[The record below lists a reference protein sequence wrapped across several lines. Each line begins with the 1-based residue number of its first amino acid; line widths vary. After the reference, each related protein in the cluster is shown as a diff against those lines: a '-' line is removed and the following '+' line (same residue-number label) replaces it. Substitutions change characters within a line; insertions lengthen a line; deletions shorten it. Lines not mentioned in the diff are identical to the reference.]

1 MHRARAVGRSRARAR
16 AFARARGASERR
28 RELAYS
34 RDIDRAIHP
43 RGTHWSPGQVFRRV
57 SAGMLNSVIGR
68 QRAALCYTVPCRRR
82 LSTRTQ
88 TVVAVGLGN
97 MGAPLAGRIAAK
109 FPTSVFDMDAAAAER
124 HATQFGTIA
133 LTDAEQLREAVSKAE
148 VVVTCLPNTDAT
160 LATVDAVRPSLKAGV
175 YVALLTRPLKS
186 SCKTDKQSWQTGTV
200 WIDATSGKSVDAA
213 ALAENLWGKHSVRYL
228 DCAVSGGPKGAT
240 NGILA
245 ALVGGDRATFEGVE
259 PIIGTFS
266 DKITHLGPAGSGH
279 LVKAVNNALLAAN
292 LLTASEGL
300 AALARHGVELPSALQ
315 AINGSSGRSWCG
327 YSRDLADVLRARA
340 HPGCSLLTQSLFC
353 ARRVTMQ
360 RFPDNILTGN
370 AYGFALG
377 MHCKDMDNAMAVICA
392 PHADGTTIDTPML
405 DLVRRLMNSAREEM
419 GGEVDHTDTT
429 KLAARQ
435 HRIDFENL

>member
-1 MHRARAVGRSRARAR
+1 M
-16 AFARARGASERR
+16 
-28 RELAYS
+28 
-34 RDIDRAIHP
+34 
-43 RGTHWSPGQVFRRV
+43 
-57 SAGMLNSVIGR
+57 GR
-68 QRAALCYTVPCRRR
+68 QRAAVCHATPWRRR

-124 HATQFGTIA
+124 HAAQFDTVA
-133 LTDAEQLREAVSKAE
+133 LTGAEQLREAVASAD

-160 LATVDAVRPSLKAGV
+160 LATVDAVRSSLKAGACV
-175 YVALLTRPLKS
+175 PHFDLAHSLPQ
-186 SCKTDKQSWQTGTV
+186 CKTDQQLWRTGTV
-200 WIDATSGKSVDAA
+200 WIDATSGKSADAA
-213 ALAENLWGKHSVRYL
+213 ALADDLWGKHSVRYL

-245 ALVGGDRATFEGVE
+245 ALVGGDRPTFEGVE
-259 PIIGTFS
+259 PIIATFS

-327 YSRDLADVLRARA
+327 DCPVSADILVALDVL
-340 HPGCSLLTQSLFC
+340 CSHQSLCLCLCLCLLC

-377 MHCKDMDNAMAVICA
+377 MHCKDMDNAMAVICS

-405 DLVRRLMNSAREEM
+405 DLARGLMASAREEM